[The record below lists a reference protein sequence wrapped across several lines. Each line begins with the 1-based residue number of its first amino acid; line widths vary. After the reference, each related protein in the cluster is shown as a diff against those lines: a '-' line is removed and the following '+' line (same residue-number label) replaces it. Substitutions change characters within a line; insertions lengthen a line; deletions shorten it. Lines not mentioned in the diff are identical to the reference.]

1 MISFDTLKW
10 NKNLKAFEISLIF
23 LLQSFTVISLTP
35 NSIEVFEQLPF
46 VKCFQSISFHG
57 NNISLFL
64 YLYFISLQNILLY
77 SAIAIKNRNWNK
89 FVNKH
94 NRLLGVMP
102 LNPGEQRAQAVKLWD
117 I

>member
-57 NNISLFL
+57 NNISLFFIFVF
-64 YLYFISLQNILLY
+64 YQFAKYFIIFCNC
-77 SAIAIKNRNWNK
+77 NK
-89 FVNKH
+89 KQE
-94 NRLLGVMP
+94 L
-102 LNPGEQRAQAVKLWD
+102 E
-117 I
+117 